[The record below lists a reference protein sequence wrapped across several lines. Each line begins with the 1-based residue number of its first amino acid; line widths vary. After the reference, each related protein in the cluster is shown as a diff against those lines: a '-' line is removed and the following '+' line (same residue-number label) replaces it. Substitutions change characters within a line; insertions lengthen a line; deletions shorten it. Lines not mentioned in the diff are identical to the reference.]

1 MLIFH
6 ASNDTISLKEIIF
19 LQIRSFR
26 KANWLATQII
36 YIFLFE
42 SSFKM
47 EKLIFFS
54 SKVKITQNFYSNG
67 HIILPTCF
75 ALFYVVIF
83 DAV

>member
-1 MLIFH
+1 MTHYF
-6 ASNDTISLKEIIF
+6 SKRNYF
-19 LQIRSFR
+19 LQIHSFR

-36 YIFLFE
+36 YFFLFE

-54 SKVKITQNFYSNG
+54 SKVKITENFCSNS

-75 ALFYVVIF
+75 ELFYVVIF
-83 DAV
+83 DAIKYK